1 MKIIGLTGGSG
12 AGKGIVGSFFRSL
25 GCYVIDTD
33 MLYHSMINTDSEC
46 SRAIISYFG
55 DSVSLDN
62 GGIDRRA
69 LAEIV
74 FGSSEKLSYLNTI
87 AHGYVKSACDVI
99 IERERNKGTQVLV
112 VDAPQLFEAEMD
124 KICDATVAVI
134 CDKNTRI
141 SRICKRDSIS
151 SFQAFA
157 RIAAQHTDAFFCE
170 KCDFVIENN
179 SDVAR
184 LLAKVKKVYD
194 RIKELD
200 R

>member
-1 MKIIGLTGGSG
+1 MAQIDLT
-12 AGKGIVGSFFRSL
+12 KYGITG
-25 GCYVIDTD
+25 T
-33 MLYHSMINTDSEC
+33 
-46 SRAIISYFG
+46 
-55 DSVSLDN
+55 
-62 GGIDRRA
+62 
-69 LAEIV
+69 AEIV
-74 FGSSEKLSYLNTI
+74 HNPSY
-87 AHGYVKSACDVI
+87 
-99 IERERNKGTQVLV
+99 EE
-112 VDAPQLFEAEMD
+112 LFEAEMD